1 MHDRCKGLTYGPAG
15 SVPIVGDWNGDGVDT
30 VGVYITGTG
39 TFFLRNSN
47 SPGPADLAFTFGAGG
62 GIPLS
67 GDWNGN

>member
-1 MHDRCKGLTYGPAG
+1 M
-15 SVPIVGDWNGDGVDT
+15 PIVGDWNGDGVDT